1 MDLKLLADTLAAFLA
16 PALPY
21 LTSGGEG
28 LVRNAGKTLGENAP
42 EILKSLWAKLRP
54 KVEEKPAAAEAV
66 EDVAKAPEDADAQ
79 AALRIQLRKIL
90 ESDPALAAEI
100 AGLVKEAQA
109 AASYNA
115 TVTGGGAISQGQ
127 GNVTAGQGGIAAG
140 RDVRV
145 TK

>member
-1 MDLKLLADTLAAFLA
+1 MDAKTLADAVTILLAPVLPFLV
-16 PALPY
+16 
-21 LTSGGEG
+21 SGGGE
-28 LVRNAGKTLGENAP
+28 LVKEAGKSLGENAP

-79 AALRIQLRKIL
+79 GALRIQLRKIL

-100 AGLVKEAQA
+100 AGLVKEAQTA
-109 AASYNA
+109 ATYNA

-127 GNVTAGQGGIAAG
+127 GNVTAGQGGTAVG
-140 RDVRV
+140 GDYKV

>member
-1 MDLKLLADTLAAFLA
+1 MDAKTLADAITILLA

-21 LTSGGEG
+21 LVSGGGE
-28 LVRNAGKTLGENAP
+28 LVKEAGKALGENAP
-42 EILKSLWAKLRP
+42 EILKSLWSKLRP
-54 KVEEKPAAAEAV
+54 KVEEKPVAAEAV
-66 EDVAKAPEDADAQ
+66 EEVAKAPEDADAQ
-79 AALRIQLRKIL
+79 GALRIQLRKIL
-90 ESDPALAAEI
+90 ESDPELAAEI

-115 TVTGGGAISQGQ
+115 TVTGGGAVGQ
-127 GNVTAGQGGIAAG
+127 GTGNVVAGQGGIAVG